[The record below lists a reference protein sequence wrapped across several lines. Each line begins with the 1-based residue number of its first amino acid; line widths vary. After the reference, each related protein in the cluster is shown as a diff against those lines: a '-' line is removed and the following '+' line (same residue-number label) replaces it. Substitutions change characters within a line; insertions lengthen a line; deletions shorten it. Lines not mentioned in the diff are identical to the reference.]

1 MNRPVQKW
9 QKAIPLG
16 KLGQFEELLS
26 AVKSLLKDYF
36 NGKTL
41 AIDGGLTI

>member
-1 MNRPVQKW
+1 MLQKW
-9 QKAIPLG
+9 QKAVPLG
-16 KLGQFEELLS
+16 KLGELEQLLS
-26 AVKSLLKDYF
+26 AVIFIVENDYF

>member
-1 MNRPVQKW
+1 MLQKW

-16 KLGQFEELLS
+16 KLGELEELLS
-26 AVKSLLKDYF
+26 AVEFIIQNEYF

-41 AIDGGLTI
+41 AVDGGLTI